1 MLTWECIGR
10 YFNESTTQE
19 NLFDNDS
26 VIQLTGTN
34 IDFNKFVSSDNNAA
48 LTYCIDSNRT
58 YDTQYPSRITFKL
71 RLGSYSNSDSIIT
84 FIAGLYIKY
93 RPINGTNIP
102 CFTISDADNDAY
114 YPFPEELMNNEL
126 CNVELLW
133 IDGTT
138 TLIINDKQILSFK
151 SENIIWMILS
161 VLKSLIF
168 HFTVLLYMKNLEN
181 LE

>member
-34 IDFNKFVSSDNNAA
+34 IDFNNFASSDNNAA

-71 RLGSYSNSDSIIT
+71 RLGY
-84 FIAGLYIKY
+84 
-93 RPINGTNIP
+93 
-102 CFTISDADNDAY
+102 
-114 YPFPEELMNNEL
+114 
-126 CNVELLW
+126 V
-133 IDGTT
+133 
-138 TLIINDKQILSFK
+138 
-151 SENIIWMILS
+151 
-161 VLKSLIF
+161 
-168 HFTVLLYMKNLEN
+168 
-181 LE
+181 